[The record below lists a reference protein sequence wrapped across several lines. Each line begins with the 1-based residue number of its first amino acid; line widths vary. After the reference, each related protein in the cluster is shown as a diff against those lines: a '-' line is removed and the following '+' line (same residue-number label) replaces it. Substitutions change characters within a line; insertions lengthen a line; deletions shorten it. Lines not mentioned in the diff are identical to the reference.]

1 MLSNQY
7 FSQMNSRITIAVYKP
22 KEGKEAALH
31 DLVLT
36 HYKRLSDEKLVTQRQ
51 PIICQAK
58 DKTILEIF
66 EWQSEEAIHAAH
78 SNPVVL
84 AMWKEFG
91 EVCTY
96 LPVAEVNES
105 KNMFSDF
112 SPIN

>member
-7 FSQMNSRITIAVYKP
+7 FSKMNSRITIAVYKP
-22 KEGKEAALH
+22 LEGKETALL

-36 HYKRLSDEKLVTQRQ
+36 HHQRLSDEKLVTQRL

-78 SNPVVL
+78 SNPAVL

-96 LPVAEVNES
+96 LPVAEVYES

-112 SPIN
+112 SPVN